1 MKKFIIVDLEW
12 TSWKG
17 NYLGKN
23 FGVEK
28 RKNWQK
34 KEIIQIGAIKFNK
47 NYKILDSLNLY
58 VKPYFNPILS
68 NYIINL
74 TNITNKLI
82 EKKGLNFIKANKKL
96 INFSK
101 NCTLFSNGNDGEV
114 LKKNYHY
121 YKINLNCL
129 KIINIKKIFEK
140 KYHVPKKFLHS
151 PKIKTFYGY
160 KYRKEDAHNALK
172 DCKSVLFAIKKMKF
186 DLENFEK

>member
-17 NYLGKN
+17 NYSGKN
-23 FGVEK
+23 FEIEK

-47 NYKILDSLNLY
+47 NYKILDTLNLY
-58 VKPYFNPILS
+58 VKPLFNPILS
-68 NYIINL
+68 NYTINL

-96 INFSK
+96 LNFSK
-101 NCTLFSNGNDGEV
+101 NCTLLSNGNDGEV
-114 LKKNYHY
+114 LKKNYRY
-121 YKINLNCL
+121 NKINLSGL

-140 KYHVPKKFLHS
+140 KYHIPKNFLHS
-151 PKIKTFYGY
+151 PKIKAFYGY
-160 KYRKEDAHNALK
+160 KYSKDDAHDALK

-186 DLENFEK
+186 DLENFKK

>member
-1 MKKFIIVDLEW
+1 VKKFIIVDLEW

-23 FGVEK
+23 FEIEK

-47 NYKILDSLNLY
+47 YYKILDTLNLY
-58 VKPYFNPILS
+58 VKPHFNPILS
-68 NYIINL
+68 NYITNL

-82 EKKGLNFIKANKKL
+82 EKKGLKFIKANKEL
-96 INFSK
+96 IKFSK
-101 NCTLFSNGNDGEV
+101 DCTLLSNGIDGQV

-121 YKINLNCL
+121 NKINLKCPE
-129 KIINIKKIFEK
+129 IINIKKIFEK
-140 KYHVPKKFLHS
+140 EYHIPKKFLHS
-151 PKIKTFYGY
+151 PKIKTFFGY
-160 KYRKEDAHNALK
+160 KYRKEEAHNALN

-186 DLENFEK
+186 DLENFKK

>member
-1 MKKFIIVDLEW
+1 VKKFVIVDLEW
-12 TSWKG
+12 TSWKE
-17 NYLGKN
+17 NYSGKN
-23 FGVEK
+23 FEIEK

-58 VKPYFNPILS
+58 VNPHFNPILS

-82 EKKGLNFIKANKKL
+82 EKKGLDFIEANKKL
-96 INFSK
+96 LNFSK
-101 NCTLFSNGNDGEV
+101 NCTLLSNGNDGEV
-114 LKKNYHY
+114 LKKNYY
-121 YKINLNCL
+121 YNKINFNGL

-140 KYHVPKKFLHS
+140 KYNIPKNFLHS
-151 PKIKTFYGY
+151 PKIKAFYGY

-172 DCKSVLFAIKKMKF
+172 DCKSVLLAIKKMKF
-186 DLENFEK
+186 NLENIKK

>member
-58 VKPYFNPILS
+58 VKPLFNPILS

-82 EKKGLNFIKANKKL
+82 EKKGFNFIKANKKL

-101 NCTLFSNGNDGEV
+101 NCTLLSNGNDGEV
-114 LKKNYHY
+114 LKK
-121 YKINLNCL
+121 
-129 KIINIKKIFEK
+129 IIAIIKLI
-140 KYHVPKKFLHS
+140 
-151 PKIKTFYGY
+151 
-160 KYRKEDAHNALK
+160 
-172 DCKSVLFAIKKMKF
+172 
-186 DLENFEK
+186 